1 MDVDQLWRTQRRLQ
15 TFRVGAW
22 ARACTVTIV
31 ALTLSACGSTGKR
44 AATPGGAA
52 SGAAVLV
59 DGEEPRIEP
68 IRAANTRP
76 YTVLGRTYYPMTD
89 FAPYSEEGTAS
100 WYGRE
105 FHGKPTATGERYDM
119 FALTAAHKTLPLP
132 SYARV
137 TNLSNGRQVIVRVN
151 DRGPFVADRLI
162 DLSFA
167 AADRLGFAN
176 RGTAP
181 VRVELILPQEIAQ
194 AQRQG
199 RSLLEVRPLMPATV
213 ASASTTSALDASTG
227 RQSAI
232 PAAETDAAPRRSA
245 IAAATAGEGATPKP
259 PPAGGGAA
267 LLVSGPPSPAEGLV
281 ASSPE
286 PPPAL
291 QTSSVP
297 ASVAVTAAAA
307 APEVGLPSRP
317 AGQRYY
323 LQLGA
328 FAVAANAQNFLLHLQ
343 AQEPRLTLRTLER
356 NGMTRV
362 LAGPY
367 PDATLARLVAEEI
380 AARFGA
386 APLVVLE

>member
-1 MDVDQLWRTQRRLQ
+1 MDDEKPGQAHAGSRGSCSRR
-15 TFRVGAW
+15 W
-22 ARACTVTIV
+22 ARALTIGV
-31 ALTLSACGSTGKR
+31 VGLVLSACGSTGKR
-44 AATPGGAA
+44 TAVPNATA

-181 VRVELILPQEIAQ
+181 VRVELILPQEIAA
-194 AQRQG
+194 AQREG
-199 RSLLEVRPLMPATV
+199 RSLFQARSWTSATV
-213 ASASTTSALDASTG
+213 ASASTTLALDASTEK
-227 RQSAI
+227 QSAI

-245 IAAATAGEGATPKP
+245 VAVATAEEVGTSKP

-267 LLVSGPPSPAEGLV
+267 LLVSGSPSPAEGL
-281 ASSPE
+281 AE
-286 PPPAL
+286 PPPAV

-297 ASVAVTAAAA
+297 SSVAATAAVA
-307 APEVGLPSRP
+307 APGAVLPSRP

-343 AQEPRLTLRTLER
+343 AQEPRLMLRTLER

-367 PDATLARLVAEEI
+367 PDATLARLMAEEI
-380 AARFGA
+380 ASRFGA